1 MSSSLQAIPN
11 NATNSSSSVGRVPP
25 QNLEAEQ
32 SVIGSILLDPESIHT
47 VLPLIRTDDFYQAAH
62 QEIYYAM
69 VQLAEQSRPIDLLTV
84 TDQLTKNGKLEL
96 VGGAGYLSSLAD
108 NVHTSV
114 NVQNYAGIVREKSTL
129 REVISKSTK
138 IIQEAFDEG
147 DQVDE
152 FLDRIEHV
160 IFEISEKRSGN
171 SLIPLSEVV
180 KEGFKTIER
189 YYDSPDAM
197 GGTPTGF
204 HELDKLL
211 SGLQPSD
218 LLIIAARP
226 SMGKTAFALNIA
238 QNVAIRSKVP
248 VAIFS
253 LEMSRAQ
260 LAMRM
265 LCSEGRVDSAKLRG
279 GGLTDEDWIRLTRA
293 AGELSEAPVYIDDT
307 AQVSAL
313 EMRAKCR
320 RLKASRGLGLVIVDY
335 MQLMRGH
342 GRIESREREI
352 SEISRSLKAMAKE
365 LNVPVIALSQLNRA
379 VESRDNKRPMMVDLR
394 ESGAIEQ
401 DADVI
406 TFIYRDEVYNAESP
420 ELGVAEIIIGKHR
433 NGPTGTAKLAFLN
446 KYTRFENLEYRYN
459 ESTPAPNE

>member
-1 MSSSLQAIPN
+1 
-11 NATNSSSSVGRVPP
+11 
-25 QNLEAEQ
+25 
-32 SVIGSILLDPESIHT
+32 
-47 VLPLIRTDDFYQAAH
+47 
-62 QEIYYAM
+62 
-69 VQLAEQSRPIDLLTV
+69 
-84 TDQLTKNGKLEL
+84 
-96 VGGAGYLSSLAD
+96 
-108 NVHTSV
+108 V